1 MSNENDKEYTV
12 LVSLPHT
19 CNDEDW
25 GEECVACMNEA
36 EKERAI
42 DVE

>member
-1 MSNENDKEYTV
+1 MSSDNDKEYTV

-19 CNDEDW
+19 CKDEDW
-25 GEECVACMNEA
+25 GEECAACKNEV
-36 EKERAI
+36 EKERSL